1 MSRNNDR
8 RESRFFTGDEQEL
21 SEIKRKESLEKFASK
36 KRKRKNFARLSYF
49 FVFAVIVVI
58 FVIICLAVFFRI
70 EEIEIVGSSRYTK
83 EEILELVEIEEGLSL
98 YEVSDSDLEILT
110 TKLAYIKDA
119 HVVRKLPH
127 TLVISVTEDSP
138 SYMCELYGEYF
149 VLSDALRVLDRVY
162 DRAELDS
169 SELIEILLPEINS
182 VIVGGDVEFAEKV
195 SQKYVTAYLDA
206 LEASHLYSRATAFD
220 LRSRFK
226 LALISDGIYLVNLGN
241 GDELGTKLTAVASML
256 DNAVFADKVPATI
269 DATDPSQCPVIKNPD
284 LVIEFDD

>member
-1 MSRNNDR
+1 MSQLNDR

-284 LVIEFDD
+284 LIIEFDD